1 MFLRD
6 TGVEDSVL
14 LPEDAAG
21 SGVTL
26 RATDVDEPF
35 PRFEDA
41 EEDEVRR
48 LSVEDAEEDDDGR
61 RTLEVVVLS
70 AVGGFCEEVTAEV
83 LRVVCDVEDEDEVL
97 RPDGRDGCAAVE
109 ELLLDD
115 WDACDAVEER
125 RLDDWDVCDTEEELR
140 LDDCDVCDVRVED
153 EDALLRRDVC
163 DVRVEDEDVPLLRL
177 DVCDVDVRAVDV
189 WAVDEDDEEEV
200 RRLCASE
207 PVWETARTAIIAAIA
222 FIYAFIIKIFQ
233 ETGMLRES
241 PWLNIF
247 SAYGK
252 TVHLQ

>member
-14 LPEDAAG
+14 LPEDVSG

-35 PRFEDA
+35 PRLEDAEDEEVRRPFEEDA
-41 EEDEVRR
+41 EEDEVLRP
-48 LSVEDAEEDDDGR
+48 SVEDADEDDDGR

-109 ELLLDD
+109 E
-115 WDACDAVEER
+115 R
-125 RLDDWDVCDTEEELR
+125 RLDDWDVCAVVEERR

-153 EDALLRRDVC
+153 EDALLLRRDVC
-163 DVRVEDEDVPLLRL
+163 CVW
-177 DVCDVDVRAVDV
+177 AVDV
-189 WAVDEDDEEEV
+189 WAVDEEDEEDV

-241 PWLNIF
+241 PWLNTF
-247 SAYGK
+247 SEYGR

>member
-14 LPEDAAG
+14 LPEDVSG

-35 PRFEDA
+35 PRVEDA

-48 LSVEDAEEDDDGR
+48 PSEEDAEEDDVRRPAVEDAEEEDGVR

-83 LRVVCDVEDEDEVL
+83 LPVVCD
-97 RPDGRDGCAAVE
+97 A
-109 ELLLDD
+109 EL
-115 WDACDAVEER
+115 
-125 RLDDWDVCDTEEELR
+125 
-140 LDDCDVCDVRVED
+140 ED
-153 EDALLRRDVC
+153 EDALLLRRDVC
-163 DVRVEDEDVPLLRL
+163 CVWDVDDEDE
-177 DVCDVDVRAVDV
+177 
-189 WAVDEDDEEEV
+189 EDV

-233 ETGMLRES
+233 ETGMLRKY
-241 PWLNIF
+241 PWLNTF
-247 SAYGK
+247 SAYGR

>member
-48 LSVEDAEEDDDGR
+48 PSVEDADEDDDGR

-83 LRVVCDVEDEDEVL
+83 LRVVCDVADEDEVL

-109 ELLLDD
+109 ERL
-115 WDACDAVEER
+115 
-125 RLDDWDVCDTEEELR
+125 LDDWDVCDTEEELR
-140 LDDCDVCDVRVED
+140 LDD
-153 EDALLRRDVC
+153 RDVC
-163 DVRVEDEDVPLLRL
+163 DVCVEDEDVPLLRR
-177 DVCDVDVRAVDV
+177 DVCCVWDVD
-189 WAVDEDDEEEV
+189 EEDEEDV

-241 PWLNIF
+241 PWLNTF
-247 SAYGK
+247 SAYGR